1 MREVPITRE
10 DWVFI
15 LCAIV
20 IIGFIVLRGYDKI
33 SEENLMLVIQLI
45 VGAILGFISGAAYML
60 MRLKR

>member
-20 IIGFIVLRGYDKI
+20 IIGFIVLRGCDKI